1 MEVACGFVV
10 FGGRCRRNGQHPQHR
25 GKEPMHDQNS
35 PEHREVKTPTEA
47 RQGEVAKGA
56 PMRKV
61 LLISI
66 ALTVVAF
73 LVIYFSFAE

>member
-1 MEVACGFVV
+1 MD
-10 FGGRCRRNGQHPQHR
+10 N
-25 GKEPMHDQNS
+25 DQS

-56 PMRKV
+56 PMRRV

-66 ALTVVAF
+66 ALIVIAF
-73 LVIYFSFAE
+73 LIIYLAFVSGSGPSE

>member
-1 MEVACGFVV
+1 
-10 FGGRCRRNGQHPQHR
+10 
-25 GKEPMHDQNS
+25 MHDQHS

-47 RQGEVAKGA
+47 RQGEVSRGA

-61 LLISI
+61 LVISV

-73 LVIYFSFAE
+73 LVIYFAFAW

>member
-1 MEVACGFVV
+1 MPD
-10 FGGRCRRNGQHPQHR
+10 QH
-25 GKEPMHDQNS
+25 S

-61 LLISI
+61 LFISVG
-66 ALTVVAF
+66 LTVVAF
-73 LVIYFSFAE
+73 LVIYFAFAS